1 MAVTG
6 KISLDSKLYEQTLQS
21 ITVKTERAAQE
32 VVSAADKSALKVTS
46 DIEKINRT
54 VAKIPAGS
62 MASKMQKA
70 FTSIK
75 SGIAGIVA
83 AIAGNALLGS
93 MKSLVAQ
100 CDNLSK
106 SARNIGI
113 TGEELQGLEY
123 AANSANM
130 GLEKIPM
137 AFSKIKDAAGKAL
150 SGDADAIRK
159 FAQLG
164 ISVDELRG
172 KKPYELFSMVAD
184 AVNMIQDPVERSR
197 AGIALFGEEF
207 DKMQVFLAGYADSAE
222 KARESGMI
230 IEEDQ
235 LKAAEELN
243 QAITNL
249 TTALTALAA
258 NSGILSFFKGLAEH
272 IANLSKEIKNIPK
285 IREMEKRGQVK
296 KSLAGKMGMG
306 WLDSYVD
313 ATGTAG
319 VFSAPGLGM
328 AAKALKKTGIA
339 GSQVEHADY
348 ISDQDMAAAR
358 EKRNRKMQ
366 NQELSKEREEKRKA
380 EAERKD
386 EERRKAEA
394 AKAEAEEQKAE
405 QKKQEYLE
413 EEKFQA
419 EYQDKIN
426 KGLGDEADA
435 LRLNNELKKAG
446 IKLSEEEMKTI
457 LAYRKAQREQRLD
470 NVLKNKAEDL
480 KDKALRESGHSREAE
495 YDKAMRDAEKTKG
508 SALTKEEKARVA
520 ALADLSWEW
529 ENRQRAPELGNL
541 SIQTNSLTSRGGFAS
556 GAVMPDKDAVNRSIA
571 EYNRKTNE
579 LLEKI
584 NRNLEGI
591 GTF

>member
-6 KISLDSKLYEQTLQS
+6 KISLNSKLYEQTLQS
-21 ITVKTERAAQE
+21 ITVKTEQAAQE

-100 CDNLSK
+100 CENLSK

-207 DKMQVFLAGYADSAE
+207 DKMQGFLAGYADSAE

-272 IANLSKEIKNIPK
+272 IANLSKEIKNIPN
-285 IREMEKRGQVK
+285 IREMEKRGQDK
-296 KSLAGKMGMG
+296 TSLAGKMGMG

-446 IKLSEEEMKTI
+446 VKLSEEELKTI

-495 YDKAMRDAEKTKG
+495 YNKAMHDAEKTKG

-520 ALADLSWEW
+520 SLADLSWEW

-541 SIQTNSLTSRGGFAS
+541 PIQTNSLTSRGGFAS

>member
-6 KISLDSKLYEQTLQS
+6 KISLNSKLYEQTLQN
-21 ITVKTERAAQE
+21 ITVKTERAAQD

-54 VAKIPAGS
+54 VAKIPANS
-62 MASKMQKA
+62 MASKISTI

-75 SGIAGIVA
+75 SGVAGLVA
-83 AIAGNALLGS
+83 TLGGRALLGS
-93 MKSLVAQ
+93 MGSLIDQ

-113 TGEELQGLEY
+113 TGEELQELEY
-123 AANSANM
+123 AAKSANM

-159 FAQLG
+159 FARLG

-172 KKPYELFSMVAD
+172 KNPYELFKMIAD
-184 AVNMIQDPVERSR
+184 AVNMIADPVERSR
-197 AGIALFGEEF
+197 VGIALFGEEF
-207 DKMQVFLAGYADSAE
+207 DKMQGFLAGYVDAAE
-222 KARESGMI
+222 KARKDGMI

-249 TTALTALAA
+249 NTALTALAA
-258 NSGILSFFKGLAEH
+258 NSGVITFLKGLAEH
-272 IANLSKEIKNIPK
+272 ISNVSKEIKNIPK
-285 IREMEKRGQVK
+285 IREMEKRGKVK
-296 KSLAGKMGMG
+296 KSMAGKMGMG

-313 ATGTAG
+313 TA
-319 VFSAPGLGM
+319 SAGGFMNPVIGWGAK
-328 AAKALKKTGIA
+328 AAKKMGIA
-339 GSQVEHADY
+339 GSQVEAADY
-348 ISDQDMAAAR
+348 ISDQDMDNAR
-358 EKRNRKMQ
+358 EKRKKRQQDKKTS
-366 NQELSKEREEKRKA
+366 EERAAKRKA
-380 EAERKD
+380 EAERAENQKRQAEMD
-386 EERRKAEA
+386 RQEAEELKKERRK
-394 AKAEAEEQKAE
+394 K
-405 QKKQEYLE
+405 EYLE
-413 EEKFQA
+413 EEAYQA

-446 IKLSEEEMKTI
+446 IQLTEEEMKAI
-457 LAYRKAQREQRLD
+457 LAHRKAQRE
-470 NVLKNKAEDL
+470 NKLKESLRSKAEN
-480 KDKALRESGHSREAE
+480 LRDSAMREAGRGRE
-495 YDKAMRDAEKTKG
+495 ADYLKSMREAEKTKG
-508 SALTKEEKARVA
+508 SPLTKEEKARVA
-520 ALADLSWEW
+520 MLADLSWEW
-529 ENRQRAPELGNL
+529 ENRRQAPELGDL

-571 EYNRKTNE
+571 EHSKKTNE
-579 LLEKI
+579 ILERI
-584 NRNLEGI
+584 SRTLEGI